1 MSQAYWIGPY
11 FVMVWQFAMLSGAVS
26 WGATEEGAGMAV
38 LNERTTASAVEQKL
52 LVPVLLTTMGLALA
66 A

>member
-1 MSQAYWIGPY
+1 MI
-11 FVMVWQFAMLSGAVS
+11 WQFAMLSGAVS
-26 WGATEEGAGMAV
+26 WGGTEEGAGMAV